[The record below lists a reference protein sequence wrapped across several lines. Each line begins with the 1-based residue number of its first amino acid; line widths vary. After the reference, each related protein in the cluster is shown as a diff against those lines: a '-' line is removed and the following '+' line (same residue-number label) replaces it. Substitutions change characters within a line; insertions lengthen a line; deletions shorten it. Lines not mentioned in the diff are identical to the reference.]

1 MLLVRVSSSAKRTM
15 PSPRRCRTISMR
27 GADAASHSL
36 RSSRCSLCVR
46 PLEYEMMASD
56 AVPLGLGPT
65 KPPTQRLMMAS
76 RLRSTEELAHVRLAA
91 GSDMLKP
98 MLKPARKTKNA
109 SSRAATQTL
118 VWLLCRQKDC
128 APPLV
133 TWVRHGCVSDGA
145 AHAPPAA
152 APAAGTSRTKHHRTE
167 GVCPPGCTSFIIRS
181 AAPPITA
188 YLRLDVSG
196 RSCLSCCCF
205 AKLNAGSN
213 NTRAVFAPARA
224 ERKANSLSRSTRAAP
239 LMSVSIG
246 GGGAM
251 GAAVQQS
258 LSTLPGAGAPP
269 APPPGYSAAVDA
281 FRAAQRE
288 LQVRRGSKRGALARG
303 PPASAPTSRAHPTPR
318 CSWQLRP
325 SRACARKKM
334 RATWSARCV
343 SAGGAAMRGTA
354 QPRALRTPPPPP
366 LPQQQPQLPLP
377 LPRALFSLSL
387 RLRRSSQRSSPA
399 RRCTS

>member
-1 MLLVRVSSSAKRTM
+1 MQVRAQPHKR
-15 PSPRRCRTISMR
+15 SYGCCVVRKIAPRPCYM
-27 GADAASHSL
+27 G
-36 RSSRCSLCVR
+36 
-46 PLEYEMMASD
+46 
-56 AVPLGLGPT
+56 
-65 KPPTQRLMMAS
+65 AS
-76 RLRSTEELAHVRLAA
+76 R
-91 GSDMLKP
+91 
-98 MLKPARKTKNA
+98 
-109 SSRAATQTL
+109 
-118 VWLLCRQKDC
+118 
-128 APPLV
+128 
-133 TWVRHGCVSDGA
+133 CVSDGA

-152 APAAGTSRTKHHRTE
+152 APAGTSRTKHHRTE

-181 AAPPITA
+181 APPITA

-354 QPRALRTPPPPP
+354 QPRALSARRRRRRCRNNNHNYLCRCRAPCSPSLCGCAGARSAQARRDGVQADGPDARAAGAGRRALRRRRPPRVFGKGAVRGRRRCLAAKRAICRARYSPTRRRTPARASTRRQR
-366 LPQQQPQLPLP
+366 LEDNIKRAQEKQL
-377 LPRALFSLSL
+377 A
-387 RLRRSSQRSSPA
+387 A
-399 RRCTS
+399 RRTLLEMQQSMAGGPRR